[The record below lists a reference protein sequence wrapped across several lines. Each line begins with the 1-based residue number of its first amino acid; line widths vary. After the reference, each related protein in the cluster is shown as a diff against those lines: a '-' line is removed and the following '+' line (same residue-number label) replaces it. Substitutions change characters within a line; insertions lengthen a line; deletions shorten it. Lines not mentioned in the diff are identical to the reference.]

1 MNRGGGVKE
10 KHDRTQDKHTMKG
23 RRDLFRDGFWA
34 VESTLKRAAD
44 GQSYEEEK
52 TWLGKWKR

>member
-23 RRDLFRDGFWA
+23 GRDLFRDGFW
-34 VESTLKRAAD
+34 VVKSTLKRAGDA
-44 GQSYEEEK
+44 QSYEEEK
-52 TWLGKWKR
+52 TRLGK